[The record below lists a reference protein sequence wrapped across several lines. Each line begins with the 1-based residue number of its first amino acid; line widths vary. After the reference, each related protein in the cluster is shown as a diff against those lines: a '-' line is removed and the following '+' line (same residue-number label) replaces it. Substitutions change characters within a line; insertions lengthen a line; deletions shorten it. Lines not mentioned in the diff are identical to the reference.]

1 MENNFCSKC
10 GTLLYRVG
18 TGFPGKLLMRI
29 GTVDD
34 FSLMDTVLKPD
45 VEQFVKDRT
54 VWCGGAEKA
63 GIKQVQGYAYA

>member
-1 MENNFCSKC
+1 
-10 GTLLYRVG
+10 
-18 TGFPGKLLMRI
+18 MRI